1 MKKSFHWLASLVLTA
16 AILFAMAVPA
26 VGAINPRASD
36 YFAATD
42 VVAIPTGGGDVVIEV
57 DVDAKRPM
65 LEVGTTKICVY
76 EQQSNGRYE
85 NVKTYTRYNTAGM
98 IVLNDAFSFISVTYH
113 GTSGVKY
120 YATADVYAKDS
131 NGSETLTFSTRIVTA

>member
-36 YFAATD
+36 YFSATD
-42 VVAIPTGGGDVVIEV
+42 VVAIPTCGGDVVIEV

-76 EQQSNGRYE
+76 E
-85 NVKTYTRYNTAGM
+85 
-98 IVLNDAFSFISVTYH
+98 
-113 GTSGVKY
+113 
-120 YATADVYAKDS
+120 
-131 NGSETLTFSTRIVTA
+131 